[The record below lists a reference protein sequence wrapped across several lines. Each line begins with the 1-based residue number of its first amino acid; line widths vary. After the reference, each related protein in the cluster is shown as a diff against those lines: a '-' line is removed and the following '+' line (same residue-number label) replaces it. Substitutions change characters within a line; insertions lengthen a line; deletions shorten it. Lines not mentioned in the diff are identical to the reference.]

1 MGRLMGVLH
10 ASAITAAT
18 IRVVGQVPT
27 DICVSHL
34 GTTEQEASLRI
45 GELLIYL
52 SDPHIA
58 HQVAELWA
66 QAKASTSA
74 LPNVIGARRANLP
87 ARVGLVGVI
96 VRLGGD
102 PQCGTTWI
110 PGQPESVHPAHV
122 RVEVGPIKWE
132 VCDRAA
138 WHSIGRAWA
147 LLDRHLTAT

>member
-1 MGRLMGVLH
+1 MASMH

-18 IRVVGQVPT
+18 IRVAGEVLT
-27 DICVSHL
+27 DISISHL
-34 GTTEQEASLRI
+34 GTPEQEASLRI

-52 SDPHIA
+52 RDPHIA
-58 HQVAELWA
+58 GQVAQLWT

-74 LPNVIGARRANLP
+74 LPHVIGAGRANLP
-87 ARVGLVGVI
+87 IRVGLVGVI

-102 PQCGTTWI
+102 PRCTTSWM
-110 PGQPESVHPAHV
+110 PGRPGVANPPHV
-122 RVEVGPIKWE
+122 LVEIGPVRFE

-147 LLDRHLTAT
+147 VLYRQLAAADG